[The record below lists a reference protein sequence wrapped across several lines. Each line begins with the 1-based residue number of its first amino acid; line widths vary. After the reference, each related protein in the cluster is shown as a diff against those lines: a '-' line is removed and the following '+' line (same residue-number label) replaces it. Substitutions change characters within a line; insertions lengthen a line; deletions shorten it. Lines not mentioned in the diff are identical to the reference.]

1 MLLLRFNP
9 PACFITWK
17 IKGVTIFL
25 LWRLLLSKAAFHF
38 NNFSIDPQLHHSCN
52 HNLNWANH
60 PEWQSCV
67 KVPHHSSRNQRK
79 SIAAEGTEG
88 SAMGEGSAG
97 RCITPVLC
105 QCPTT
110 HLSPGSSGGNHPFL
124 VNQILL
130 FQPHTAKRQ
139 LEPWGPGLGRRR
151 EDAEL
156 SRKAPQS
163 RRTC

>member
-1 MLLLRFNP
+1 MPKKDHPLQAQLQP
-9 PACFITWK
+9 PAMK
-17 IKGVTIFL
+17 L
-25 LWRLLLSKAAFHF
+25 LQMGMLRSQLH
-38 NNFSIDPQLHHSCN
+38 PQLHHSCN
-52 HNLNWANH
+52 HNLNRANH
-60 PEWQSCV
+60 SEWQSCV
-67 KVPHHSSRNQRK
+67 EVPHHSSRNQRK

-110 HLSPGSSGGNHPFL
+110 HLSPGTSGGNHPFL